1 MKRIGSQWIRSLR
14 SRIDVGPFHR
24 KTVTTHP
31 QQYETSIPG
40 PIMRVVNGLSI
51 SAIQSL
57 ENYFCEGGV
66 SIVQAAFAHTY
77 FVHPDRVREK
87 TPYYPDRA
95 RFSRTHYPGL
105 GKGSSTRW
113 SGDGREVRLDDN
125 QYAQNAWERYTGHGL
140 ARGSGYGLRHI
151 WGNPWNPD
159 AFTAG
164 WNFCYMPFWAGM
176 LTERQHPH
184 PMLEEAIRQ
193 ASWDLYFQDNPV
205 CQPPDFVE
213 NPGLDLDSLLAGQPI
228 LVLHRNSSIN
238 LTESGSR
245 RPEVSNS
252 YETDFEHVKAIRAQ
266 THQSWTNIRKAS
278 RLLQGKDYEAFGT
291 RNVENS
297 AKSCVRRIHRETGMS
312 FAQIESLLDRH
323 GLGNEPRE

>member
-1 MKRIGSQWIRSLR
+1 MKQNGSWWIRSLKDRITAGSFRRKARAAR
-14 SRIDVGPFHR
+14 SQHPASLVASPTFRIAGG
-24 KTVTTHP
+24 
-31 QQYETSIPG
+31 I
-40 PIMRVVNGLSI
+40 SI
-51 SAIQSL
+51 SAIESL
-57 ENYFCEGGV
+57 ENYFHDGGA
-66 SIVQAAFAHTY
+66 SILQAAFAHSY

-105 GKGSSTRW
+105 GKGSSARW

-125 QYAQNAWERYTGHGL
+125 QYAQNAWERYTGHRI

-184 PMLEEAIRQ
+184 PKLEQAIRQ
-193 ASWDLYFQDNPV
+193 ASWDLFFRHNPV
-205 CQPPDFVE
+205 CQPPEFVE
-213 NPGLDLDSLLAGQPI
+213 NPSLDLDSVLAEQPI
-228 LVLHRNSSIN
+228 LLLHREDS
-238 LTESGSR
+238 SGSTQARSR
-245 RPEVSNS
+245 RSDSIAS
-252 YETDFEHVKAIRAQ
+252 YGNDFEHMKAIRKQ

-278 RLLQGKDYEAFGT
+278 RLLQSRDYEAFGT

-312 FAQIESLLDRH
+312 FAQIESVLDRH
-323 GLGNEPRE
+323 GLGNE